1 MTLLERLQA
10 SGFRRLG
17 SPRNGFRFVTCR
29 GKRVPAKEAQ
39 RCKSLVLPPAWTE
52 VRIAPSERSHLQA
65 IGKDKA
71 GRWQYRYST
80 KFRERRDHQKFSKV
94 ATFAESL
101 PKLRAAVKRDLARRG
116 LGREK
121 VMACILKIMST
132 SFIRPGSQEYAEQN
146 GSYGIATLRRKHT
159 RVHGDV
165 VEFFFPGKSGQE
177 QSASVRDRQVAR
189 VVRALLKLPGHEVFK
204 YVDECGCVIDVTRQH
219 INQYIKDVM
228 GPRFSA
234 KDFRTWGG
242 TLVTASA
249 LARVSQGPKLE
260 KLDHRARKK
269 QVIEAVKETAQ
280 LLGNTPAVSRSAY
293 IAPSVLS
300 NFDKGKTAEKFFESV
315 EEIAARKDVKLHASE
330 KAVVTLLKE
339 SDGKS

>member
-1 MTLLERLQA
+1 M
-10 SGFRRLG
+10 
-17 SPRNGFRFVTCR
+17 
-29 GKRVPAKEAQ
+29 PAKEAQ
-39 RCKSLVLPPAWTE
+39 RCKSLVLPPAWTD
-52 VRIAPSERSHLQA
+52 VRVAPSNRSHLQA

-80 KFRERRDHQKFSKV
+80 KFRERQDRHKYSKV
-94 ATFAESL
+94 VTFAEAL
-101 PKLRAAVKRDLARRG
+101 PKMRAAIKRDLARRG

-146 GSYGIATLRRKHT
+146 GSYGIATIRRKHT
-159 RVHGDV
+159 KVHGDV
-165 VEFFFPGKSGQE
+165 VEFSFPGKSGQE
-177 QSASVRDRQVAR
+177 QSASVKDRQVAR

-204 YVDECGCVIDVTRQH
+204 FVDDCDCVIDVTRQH
-219 INQYIKDVM
+219 INDYIKDVM
-228 GPRFSA
+228 GERFSA

-249 LARVSQGPKLE
+249 LARVRKGPRLE
-260 KLDHRARKK
+260 KLDPRTRKK
-269 QVIEAVKETAQ
+269 HVVAAVKETAQ
-280 LLGNTPAVSRSAY
+280 LLGNTPAVSRSSY
-293 IAPSVLS
+293 IAPAVLS

-339 SDGKS
+339 ADGKS